1 MDLTLD
7 VQLAASNLASPPSP
21 NTYPCLAQVDLD
33 ALRKLAWGGI
43 PAEVRPDCWR
53 LLLGYMP
60 PAK

>member
-1 MDLTLD
+1 MFRLHT
-7 VQLAASNLASPPSP
+7 
-21 NTYPCLAQVDLD
+21 QVDLD

-43 PAEVRPDCWR
+43 PPEVRPDCWR